1 MCFLF
6 FIDCISYSYSDIT
19 DCVPH
24 VVHYI
29 SETVPFT
36 TGSFYL
42 VISFT
47 KFTHSFSP
55 PAGDHSF
62 SLCICESVSVL
73 LYLLISFVLLDS
85 SYK

>member
-6 FIDCISYSYSDIT
+6 FIDRISYSYSNIT

-24 VVHYI
+24 VVRYI

-36 TGSFYL
+36 SGSFYL

-47 KFTHSFSP
+47 KLTPSVSP
-55 PAGDHSF
+55 PAGDRSF

-73 LYLLISFVLLDS
+73 LHLLISFVLLDS